1 MDFFPPPYLSHCL
14 LRLPMPRKPQH
25 VTDAELSILRVLWK
39 REQATVREITEQ
51 LYQTVRESEL
61 ATVQKLLKRL
71 EGKKCVL
78 QNKKV
83 WPHTY
88 TATLSREELIG
99 RRLQSTADDL
109 CGGSLSPLLMH
120 LVESR
125 GLTAEESDSLRRL
138 LDELNA
144 AKKPAAKRPPPLS
157 HNAQRA
163 DCKYLGSM
171 SRGNL

>member
-1 MDFFPPPYLSHCL
+1 MSFFAPPCLPHSL
-14 LRLPMPRKPQH
+14 LRLLMPRKPQH
-25 VTDAELSILRVLWK
+25 VTDAELAILRVLWE
-39 REQATVREITEQ
+39 REQATVREITER
-51 LYQTVRESEL
+51 LYQAVRESEL

-78 QNKKV
+78 QNKNV

-88 TATLSREELIG
+88 TASMSREELIG

-125 GLTAEESDSLRRL
+125 GLTAEESASLRRL
-138 LDELNA
+138 LDELSDE
-144 AKKPAAKRPPPLS
+144 KKPSPKRTP
-157 HNAQRA
+157 R
-163 DCKYLGSM
+163 CKS
-171 SRGNL
+171 